1 MADAGY
7 RNLTPHE
14 LVELKAQ
21 GVRPEFIKSLND
33 AGYTNLSVKDLV
45 RMAAMGVNADF
56 IRDLAK
62 YKVK

>member
-1 MADAGY
+1 MPA
-7 RNLTPHE
+7 
-14 LVELKAQ
+14 
-21 GVRPEFIKSLND
+21 LNI
-33 AGYTNLSVKDLV
+33 NLSVKDLV